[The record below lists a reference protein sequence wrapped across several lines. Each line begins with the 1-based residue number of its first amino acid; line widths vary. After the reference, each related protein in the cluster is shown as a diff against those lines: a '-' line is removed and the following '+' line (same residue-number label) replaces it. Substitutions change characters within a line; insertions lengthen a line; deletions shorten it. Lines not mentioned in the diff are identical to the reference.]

1 MYGLLAP
8 AKTDPAVVD
17 KLYQAT
23 LHAFHDPELKARFQ
37 ATGTV
42 LVGTSPDQF
51 AGIIKTDIDKW
62 ALVIKAADMLNK

>member
-1 MYGLLAP
+1 LAP
-8 AKTDPAVVD
+8 ANTDPVIVN

-23 LHAFHDPELKARFQ
+23 LHAFRDPDLKARFD

-42 LVGTSPDQF
+42 LVGTSPEEF

-62 ALVIKAADMLNK
+62 ALVIKAADMRNQN